1 MIGFGFGGFDV
12 FGTGMFVLV
21 GLVFCFIFGM
31 IIVSLVRSAKEN
43 RKNDASPRLD
53 VSATVRS
60 RRTQVDSHHHRGPN
74 GFNNTHYDTAYFVT
88 FEFPSGDRAEFSVS
102 GQEYGMLCE
111 GDRGTLHFQGTRYLG
126 FTRG

>member
-1 MIGFGFGGFDV
+1 MMGFGFGGLDV

-21 GLVFCFIFGM
+21 GLVFCFVFGA
-31 IIVSLVRSAKEN
+31 IIVSLVRSAKQN

-53 VSATVRS
+53 VAATVRS
-60 RRTQVDSHHHRGPN
+60 RRTQVDSHHHHNQN
-74 GFNNTHYDTAYFVT
+74 GFDDMHYNTTYFVT
-88 FEFPSGDRAEFSVS
+88 FEFASGDRSEFSVS

-126 FTRG
+126 FTRE